1 MVKKF
6 YINNINYILEYLR
19 LHCKSNSFHVYYFSV
34 DCNSVSKN
42 EIGYS
47 ACYSFEIDDGPCN
60 FDEQCKETLICGYKN
75 CPSSFDKNHNC
86 CTKNELL
93 KSPNYPMNYPP
104 YVEKNWLIT
113 ASFGSIINLQFQSF
127 QVRLIIKSINQTFR
141 IISSS

>member
-1 MVKKF
+1 M
-6 YINNINYILEYLR
+6 
-19 LHCKSNSFHVYYFSV
+19 
-34 DCNSVSKN
+34 SKN

-75 CPSSFDKNHNC
+75 CPPSFDENHNC

-127 QVRLIIKSINQTFR
+127 QVRLIIKSINQTFI

>member
-1 MVKKF
+1 M
-6 YINNINYILEYLR
+6 
-19 LHCKSNSFHVYYFSV
+19 
-34 DCNSVSKN
+34 SKN

-47 ACYSFEIDDGPCN
+47 ACYSFDIDDGPCN

-75 CPSSFDKNHNC
+75 CPPSFDENHNC

-127 QVRLIIKSINQTFR
+127 QVRLSSAVREAGFLDNICVDNIHLDFINLDN
-141 IISSS
+141 I

>member
-1 MVKKF
+1 MDLCSIRF
-6 YINNINYILEYLR
+6 IIA
-19 LHCKSNSFHVYYFSV
+19 

-42 EIGYS
+42 DIGFRTCFPYGIN
-47 ACYSFEIDDGPCN
+47 EGPCV
-60 FDEQCKETLICGYKN
+60 FDHQCMDNLFCGYKN
-75 CPSSFDKNHNC
+75 CPPSFDENHNC

-127 QVRLIIKSINQTFR
+127 QVRLIIKSLNQTSR